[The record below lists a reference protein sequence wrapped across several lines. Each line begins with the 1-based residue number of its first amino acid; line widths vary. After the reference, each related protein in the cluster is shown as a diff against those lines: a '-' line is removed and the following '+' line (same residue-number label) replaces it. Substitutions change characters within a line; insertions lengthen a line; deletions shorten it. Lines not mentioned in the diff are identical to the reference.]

1 MPAPFPHALCL
12 CLRAGPCTPAGC
24 GAQGQSQTVP
34 TEPVTCRSSR
44 TLQYSE
50 PRSTWL
56 YPSQNHQPEISS
68 FASESPRAEACDGFK
83 GLYETK
89 TSCCIFM
96 LRITF
101 LNAGKAA
108 ALGLCLQEPAGRPG
122 RTLSVLPQDC
132 HKQEEVPWGQTPGD
146 LTVSQLLPTLLPPT
160 SSSKMHPPHPAHH
173 HTRSP
178 TFLLGCCGLLP
189 ALSSSLC
196 SSSEALPWE
205 RACGESQMHLSP

>member
-1 MPAPFPHALCL
+1 MTCSPGELPPLDK
-12 CLRAGPCTPAGC
+12 AGPEETQSLAEPSQRATWRQHLSPMPSVCACVQDPARQLAVGHRD
-24 GAQGQSQTVP
+24 SQTVP

-44 TLQYSE
+44 ALQYSE

-56 YPSQNHQPEISS
+56 YPSQNHQPEITS

-108 ALGLCLQEPAGRPG
+108 AVGLCLQEPAGRPG

-132 HKQEEVPWGQTPGD
+132 HKQEEVQWGQTPGN
-146 LTVSQLLPTLLPPT
+146 
-160 SSSKMHPPHPAHH
+160 
-173 HTRSP
+173 
-178 TFLLGCCGLLP
+178 
-189 ALSSSLC
+189 
-196 SSSEALPWE
+196 
-205 RACGESQMHLSP
+205 